1 MDKKNMQRISVL
13 ARYVNGNHRVEIY
26 SDGTR
31 IRSTGHWEDIGYG
44 NRRWVDDD
52 QDHFTY
58 AFPESFDLKVTDYCD
73 GGCAYCHE
81 NSTVKG
87 RHGDLSALD
96 HIVDTIHPGTEI
108 AIGGGN
114 ALACPGLL
122 AFLRKLKDKGII
134 ANITVNQKHVREWTG
149 SMMQLTQEGLVHGI
163 GISLTDSSA
172 KDDFRFIDQLGQ
184 NVVIHVIAGIL
195 TDKDVDALIG
205 RKVLILGYKDLR
217 RGHELLGRTGDEIR
231 RNIEWLRG
239 YLPSL
244 SNLCRCLSFDC
255 LGLEQLDPKTALGTS
270 DKDFAQ
276 LFQGSDTDVRDAD
289 GNIACGTMYI
299 DLPNMQVARMSTASL
314 DRRYSFTGK
323 ESISELLELSTRGW

>member
-1 MDKKNMQRISVL
+1 MQRISVL
-13 ARYVNGNHRVEIY
+13 ARYVNGNHHVEIY

-31 IRSTGHWEDIGYG
+31 IRSTGHWEDIGDG

-96 HIVDTIHPGTEI
+96 HIVETIHPGTEI

-122 AFLRKLKDKGII
+122 DFLRKLKEKGII
-134 ANITVNQKHVREWTG
+134 ANITVNQKHAREWSG
-149 SMMQLTQEGLVHGI
+149 AMMRLTQEDLVHGI
-163 GISLTDSSA
+163 GISLTDPSA

-217 RGHELLGRTGDEIR
+217 RGHELLGRTGDEIH

-276 LFQGSDTDVRDAD
+276 LFQGSDTDVRDAE

-299 DLPNMQVARMSTASL
+299 DLPNMQVARMSTAPL

-323 ESISELLELSTRGW
+323 ESITELLELSTRGW